1 MSDFERGLMNC
12 LVLAD
17 LLSLF
22 VSVNV
27 IRNISTFSSLNSP
40 ANRVITNL
48 VLIPTP
54 VSTVSSVTVRVIQ
67 MTVVIPKLGNA
78 TARSVVTLLTRKLVV
93 SVEPLV
99 NTK

>member
-1 MSDFERGLMNC
+1 MNC

-17 LLSLF
+17 LMLFF

-67 MTVVIPKLGNA
+67 MKVVIPKVGSV
-78 TARSVVTLLTRKLVV
+78 TAR
-93 SVEPLV
+93 
-99 NTK
+99 

>member
-1 MSDFERGLMNC
+1 MNW

-17 LLSLF
+17 LMPLF
-22 VSVNV
+22 VSV

-67 MTVVIPKLGNA
+67 MTVVIPKLGSV
-78 TARSVVTLLTRKLVV
+78 TAR
-93 SVEPLV
+93 
-99 NTK
+99 

>member
-1 MSDFERGLMNC
+1 MNC

-17 LLSLF
+17 LMPLF
-22 VSVNV
+22 VSVNE

-40 ANRVITNL
+40 ANQVITNL

-67 MTVVIPKLGNA
+67 MTVVIPKLGGV

>member
-1 MSDFERGLMNC
+1 MNC

-17 LLSLF
+17 LMLFF

-48 VLIPTP
+48 VFIPTP
-54 VSTVSSVTVRVIQ
+54 ASTVSSVTVRVIQ

-78 TARSVVTLLTRKLVV
+78 TARSVVTLLTRKPVF

-99 NTK
+99 NTM

>member
-1 MSDFERGLMNC
+1 MNC

-17 LLSLF
+17 LQPLF

-40 ANRVITNL
+40 ANRVITNF
-48 VLIPTP
+48 VLIPTT

-67 MTVVIPKLGNA
+67 MTVVNPKLGNV
-78 TARSVVTLLTRKLVV
+78 TAR
-93 SVEPLV
+93 
-99 NTK
+99 